1 MQLTKLQV
9 YQALELLRSIQQLVK
24 SKLLSQKTIHIFYQ
38 LNAWTENRRQ
48 KKNNKEFR
56 SLEDI
61 ITAVLFIKVR
71 GPIRITNILDQSLPY
86 LRSPP

>member
-48 KKNNKEFR
+48 KKTIK
-56 SLEDI
+56 SLE
-61 ITAVLFIKVR
+61 VLK
-71 GPIRITNILDQSLPY
+71 TLLLQYCLLKLEDQLE
-86 LRSPP
+86 